1 MEIKDFATR
10 AEWIHESNP
19 KKDNKH
25 IIGLDLG
32 YSGAKVFYEDGY
44 FCVPNYATQITGE
57 LFGSPRKNDIIY
69 EDIETKK
76 KYFVGEAAIESLETG
91 SIANE
96 EALFG
101 RNHYLSMEFL
111 ILART
116 AVGMCLWDYK
126 TDGHDIVIQT
136 GLPPAYLGDE
146 PYIRRALEG
155 EHIFKLTVG
164 NESRRFHF
172 TIRRENVDVM
182 KQPMGTY
189 YSVVF
194 DRNGKPTQRL
204 TQFMR
209 SNIMIFDGGFVTLD
223 KFIIKN
229 KGRQS
234 QSDTSPKLGMKAV
247 LEEARNL
254 IKRDLG
260 ISIPLPAMQNYLKT
274 GFIQKT
280 DLVTLETNEYS
291 IKKYI
296 EQANRIIREEAFDY
310 IRNEIPDTQFLIM
323 TGGTGSAWLEYFQD
337 MTKKLRSMQ
346 IIEGNSGSGLPNIY
360 SNARGYYMAQL
371 NGMG

>member
-126 TDGHDIVIQT
+126 TDGHDIVKI
-136 GLPPAYLGDE
+136 G
-146 PYIRRALEG
+146 RA
-155 EHIFKLTVG
+155 
-164 NESRRFHF
+164 SC
-172 TIRRENVDVM
+172 RERV
-182 KQPMGTY
+182 
-189 YSVVF
+189 
-194 DRNGKPTQRL
+194 
-204 TQFMR
+204 
-209 SNIMIFDGGFVTLD
+209 
-223 KFIIKN
+223 
-229 KGRQS
+229 
-234 QSDTSPKLGMKAV
+234 
-247 LEEARNL
+247 
-254 IKRDLG
+254 
-260 ISIPLPAMQNYLKT
+260 
-274 GFIQKT
+274 
-280 DLVTLETNEYS
+280 
-291 IKKYI
+291 
-296 EQANRIIREEAFDY
+296 
-310 IRNEIPDTQFLIM
+310 
-323 TGGTGSAWLEYFQD
+323 
-337 MTKKLRSMQ
+337 
-346 IIEGNSGSGLPNIY
+346 
-360 SNARGYYMAQL
+360 
-371 NGMG
+371 